1 MAYPKFC
8 LLQYSYVRL
17 FPTESLRV
25 LPDGKSP
32 RWSAIWVQNNLLD
45 YLPFG
50 RALAVRDDVIAR
62 SRREPPD
69 PVSLNTP

>member
-1 MAYPKFC
+1 MAYPKFF
-8 LLQYSYVRL
+8 LLQYSYVS
-17 FPTESLRV
+17 PESLRV

-32 RWSAIWVQNNLLD
+32 RWSAIWVQNNLVD

-50 RALAVRDDVIAR
+50 HVLAVRDDVMAR

-69 PVSLNTP
+69 LVSLNTP